1 MKLAYAAVAAA
12 LLAASPVRAQVVDMS
27 TITCA
32 DFSTRPV
39 DQMANIMFWLEGY
52 YTEDDDPTTIDFA
65 EFKSTL
71 EKLLVYCK
79 DNPSVGLLTAADE
92 VMGGDDSDAVF
103 EQVKRKGAVIAE
115 ARHQRRSIDE
125 AVERAFRNRR

>member
-12 LLAASPVRAQVVDMS
+12 PTFR
-27 TITCA
+27 
-32 DFSTRPV
+32 RPA

-71 EKLLVYCK
+71 EKLLVYCSN
-79 DNPSVGLLTAADE
+79 NPTVGVLTAADE
-92 VMGGDDSDAVF
+92 VMGNSDGD
-103 EQVKRKGAVIAE
+103 G
-115 ARHQRRSIDE
+115 
-125 AVERAFRNRR
+125 N